1 MRVLIVK
8 LSSLGDVVHTMP
20 AMQDIRAA
28 FPGAQIDWA
37 VEPAYAPLVRR
48 IEGIGDV
55 IDCPLRRWR
64 KAWWTKPVRADWA
77 KLRRRL
83 QSVRYDAVI
92 DMQGLAKSAWIARTA
107 NGTSHGLAN
116 RTDGSSYEWP
126 AAWLVDQAI
135 KVQPHIHAMDRARVL
150 AAAALGFAQKGPPRY
165 GLRANPPA
173 VRAERPTVAFVH
185 GSSRD
190 DKLWPQAHWVS
201 IGKRLLDAGWR
212 IALPQ
217 GSEAEQTRAEMI
229 GAALQFDRANLVEV
243 WPALKLDAVVDR
255 LAATQGVIGVD
266 SGLSHIAVAL
276 NLPHVQIY
284 NFPTAWRTGPQL
296 AHGQRHQVCVEGQ
309 GGPGLEAVWSSWTK
323 VLDLSG
329 A

>member
-20 AMQDIRAA
+20 ALQDIRAA

-48 IEGIGDV
+48 VEGIGDV

-64 KAWWTKPVRADWA
+64 RAWWTKPVRAEWT
-77 KLRRRL
+77 KLRARL

-92 DMQGLAKSAWIARTA
+92 DMQGLTKSAWIARTA

-116 RTDGSSYEWP
+116 RTDGSSHEWL
-126 AAWLVDQAI
+126 AAWLVDHAI
-135 KVQPHIHAMDRARVL
+135 KVEPHIHAMDRARVL
-150 AAAALGFAQKGPPRY
+150 AAQALGFVQQGAPRY
-165 GLRANPPA
+165 GLRANRPA
-173 VRAERPTVAFVH
+173 ARAERPTVAFVH

-201 IGKRLLDAGWR
+201 LGKRLIGAGWR

-229 GAALQFDRANLVEV
+229 GAALQFDRNQLVEV
-243 WPALKLDAVVDR
+243 WPVLKLDAVVDR

-266 SGLSHIAVAL
+266 SGLSHIAGQPGNKSDDRRSGHHL
-276 NLPHVQIY
+276 VQGAA
-284 NFPTAWRTGPQL
+284 FFHRRRCGRDFMPRQP
-296 AHGQRHQVCVEGQ
+296 
-309 GGPGLEAVWSSWTK
+309 GGFG
-323 VLDLSG
+323 
-329 A
+329 